1 VPSTPK
7 TATGGFESTFA
18 ASAKPLEE
26 TAWKRGAAARA
37 LRAATRLASMLV
49 VVLRGEWWV
58 WSEGGGDG
66 FAGEARHRESEVSG
80 KAATKPHEVR
90 AGVAFNRIYM

>member
-1 VPSTPK
+1 LT
-7 TATGGFESTFA
+7 

-37 LRAATRLASMLV
+37 LRATTRLASIFA
-49 VVLRGEWWV
+49 VVLRGEWCV

-66 FAGEARHRESEVSG
+66 IQRVKLDIESEVSG
-80 KAATKPHEVR
+80 KAATKPIEVR
-90 AGVAFNRIYM
+90 AGHMIGKGCWRSIA